1 MWFRNLRSRSDT
13 GPTQRRPATAPGSP
27 AADRSDAN
35 TSTTSTESAA
45 PIGSAAQIDPAAVMQ
60 MKNLQLRAKVIVD
73 GFFNGLHRSPL
84 HGSSIEFSEYRA
96 YSPGDDPRGLDW
108 KLFARTDR
116 YFIKKFEDETN
127 RRCFL
132 VVDQSRSM
140 DFGSLEYTKLAY
152 ARTLAATLAYFLTLQ
167 RDHVGL
173 MTFDETIADVIP
185 PRSRAGQFRHILGC
199 LDRPASGRGTR
210 LAKPLRQ
217 IAALTP
223 RRGLVICLSD
233 ALTPI
238 EEVADGLS
246 LIRSRGH
253 EVVMLRILDPAETRW
268 QLSETRLV
276 VDMETGQEMPIDPD
290 RAVEQYLAAFQRH
303 AADLQSACDAQGVAL
318 FTCRTDQPLQ
328 AALSHFV
335 QSYGRRGASASLNRR
350 SAQHTRGGR

>member
-1 MWFRNLRSRSDT
+1 MN
-13 GPTQRRPATAPGSP
+13 
-27 AADRSDAN
+27 
-35 TSTTSTESAA
+35 ST
-45 PIGSAAQIDPAAVMQ
+45 AQIDPAAVMQ
-60 MKNLQLRAKVIVD
+60 MKNLQLRAKIIVD

-140 DFGSLEYTKLAY
+140 DFGSLDYTKLAY

-185 PRSRAGQFRHILGC
+185 PRNRAGQFRHILGC
-199 LDRPASGRGTR
+199 LDRPASGRGTH

-223 RRGLVICLSD
+223 RRGLIICLSD
-233 ALTPI
+233 VLTPI
-238 EEVADGLS
+238 DDIADGLS

-253 EVVMLRILDPAETRW
+253 EVVVIRVLDPAETRW

-276 VDMETGQEMPIDPD
+276 VDMETGREMPIDPD
-290 RAVEQYLAAFQRH
+290 RAAEQYLDAFGRH
-303 AADLQSACDAQGVAL
+303 ADELQSACDSRGVAL
-318 FTCRTDQPLQ
+318 FSCTTDQPLQ
-328 AALSHFV
+328 DSLAHFV
-335 QSYGRRGASASLNRR
+335 RTYGRRGASTSLNRR
-350 SAQHTRGGR
+350 SVQRAGKSR